1 MTTDRRLEAL
11 ETKCAFLE
19 SAVQE
24 LSDVLY
30 RQQQTIDRLTVAHQ
44 EVLRRLAEMAPA
56 AATPPEVAE
65 RPPHY

>member
-1 MTTDRRLEAL
+1 MTEPGRLDAL

-30 RQQQTIDRLTVAHQ
+30 RQQQALDRLLTVQQ
-44 EVLRRLAEMAPA
+44 ELLRRLAEVGPA
-56 AATPPEVAE
+56 AAAPPEAAE

>member
-1 MTTDRRLEAL
+1 MTGPDPLEAL
-11 ETKCAFLE
+11 ETKCAYLE

-30 RQQQTIDRLTVAHQ
+30 RQQQALDRLVAGQQ
-44 EVLRRLAEMAPA
+44 ELLRRLAEAGPA
-56 AATPPEVAE
+56 AAAPPEVAE

>member
-1 MTTDRRLEAL
+1 MTDDRRLEDL

-19 SAVQE
+19 ATVQE

-30 RQQQTIDRLTVAHQ
+30 RQQQALDRLLAGQQ
-44 EVLRRLAEMAPA
+44 ELMRRLAEAAPA
-56 AATPPEVAE
+56 AASPPEVAE

>member
-1 MTTDRRLEAL
+1 MTDDRRLEAL

-30 RQQQTIDRLTVAHQ
+30 RQQQTIDRLTAAHQ
-44 EVLRRLAEMAPA
+44 ELLGRLAEMAS
-56 AATPPEVAE
+56 AATPPPEVAE